1 MEKQVLANREG
12 KSAVAADRT
21 ASTPKELVKR
31 MRNAIS
37 TNIGLYE
44 IRMNLFLW
52 GLFRMGKQKE
62 N

>member
-1 MEKQVLANREG
+1 MADQMVANREEG
-12 KSAVAADRT
+12 DTVAADRT
-21 ASTPKELVKR
+21 AGTPKELLKR
-31 MRNAIS
+31 MKDAIS

-52 GLFRMGKQKE
+52 GLFKMGRQKE